1 MVKKIFL
8 GLVLLFVVMQFVR
21 IDRTNPPVDPTVD
34 LASMYNM
41 PQNVKAIMKKAC
53 YDCHS
58 FETVYPWYTNIAP
71 LSWWIGDHIDHGRD
85 ELNFSVWGTYSEK
98 RQDHKIDEINELVE
112 EGEMPLESYLI
123 IHGDAK
129 LTDQE
134 VKEMLD
140 WVNNLD

>member
-34 LASMYNM
+34 LASMHNM

-71 LSWWIGDHIDHGRD
+71 VSWWIGDHIEHGRD

-123 IHGDAK
+123 VHGDAK